1 MPDPALVAQ
10 NVTMMKVA
18 QGWVLNWWPPK
29 RLAPEPSSLERV
41 EAATSNALPASGLLP
56 SVTLSTS
63 DGIQLGAASN
73 GNHQEPSAYSVEFR
87 EKGSSWQSLA
97 TSRERSLLLKDLK
110 PGSEYMFRIFAH
122 SPSGLRGP
130 PSPEFKYL
138 IPDNRR
144 KPGSTQALSA
154 GVVSGVLF
162 FIACIVIAVC
172 AVNMCNKRRKKRAEK
187 GEYRYVA
194 AAHRN
199 A

>member
-1 MPDPALVAQ
+1 MAQ

-18 QGWVLNWWPPK
+18 QGWVLNWWPPR
-29 RLAPEPSSLERV
+29 RLAPEASSLERV

-56 SVTLSTS
+56 SVTFSTS
-63 DGIQLGAASN
+63 DGIQV
-73 GNHQEPSAYSVEFR
+73 GNHQEPSAYSVELR
-87 EKGSSWQSLA
+87 EKGSTWQSLA

-110 PGSEYMFRIFAH
+110 PGTEYMFRIFAH
-122 SPSGLRGP
+122 SASGLRSP
-130 PSPEFKYL
+130 PSPEFRYL

-187 GEYRYVA
+187 GEYCYMGSHSR
-194 AAHRN
+194 
-199 A
+199 